1 VVRVGTFLVGT
12 STSLETSSTN
22 VDSFHFIDDL
32 KLIIIFLLFVLLT
45 LMILLERLT
54 VISVFFIRSSLII
67 AAFILLVMC
76 LTASECLTGCDS
88 KWILFK
94 VHGLEG
100 ALGDQVNEWSLAHLL
115 LEGLWCGAH
124 LEVLAKELFLGDA
137 NSLGRHI
144 E

>member
-1 VVRVGTFLVGT
+1 MRVGTFLVGT

-22 VDSFHFIDDL
+22 VDSFHFINDL
-32 KLIIIFLLFVLLT
+32 KLIIFILFVLLA
-45 LMILLERLT
+45 LIILLERLAF
-54 VISVFFIRSSLII
+54 ISVFFKRSSLII

-88 KWILFK
+88 EWILFK

-100 ALGDQVNEWSLAHLL
+100 ALGDQVNEWGLAHLL

-124 LEVLAKELFLGDA
+124 LQVLAKELFLGDS